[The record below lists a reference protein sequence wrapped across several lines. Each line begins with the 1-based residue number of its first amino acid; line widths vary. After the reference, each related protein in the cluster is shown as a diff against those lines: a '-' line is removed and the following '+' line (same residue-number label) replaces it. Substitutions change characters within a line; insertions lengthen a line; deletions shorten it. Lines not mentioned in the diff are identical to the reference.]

1 MTEHDRRQ
9 TDAYKKE
16 IMDAFNQAIPGIIA
30 SAIEHHQLSCP
41 IRDLIPQVNAN
52 TSGVNNFRKFQL
64 DMTTKVAFVHGAA
77 KAWSWIIGLAFTAS
91 IGLGVWAFHEVYP
104 AFRAIMVDYYNHH
117 PEAQVQPQKSVSEPG
132 EVYTVR
138 MAPPRQFA
146 TKE

>member
-1 MTEHDRRQ
+1 
-9 TDAYKKE
+9 
-16 IMDAFNQAIPGIIA
+16 MDAFNQAIPGIIA

-91 IGLGVWAFHEVYP
+91 HQSWGMGIS
-104 AFRAIMVDYYNHH
+104 RSI
-117 PEAQVQPQKSVSEPG
+117 
-132 EVYTVR
+132 
-138 MAPPRQFA
+138 PRVGGDHGRLL
-146 TKE
+146 